1 MVCDGMLPTWRR
13 RRAQREVHEAVAV
26 LAAAAAGMVTRG
38 MRETSTVDINGTDGP

>member
-26 LAAAAAGMVTRG
+26 AVLAAAAAAAAGMVTPG
-38 MRETSTVDINGTDGP
+38 HA